1 MAGMGNMPPLK
12 ECYEDVEYVV
22 IGAGKIQI
30 NFWNLYGKQVTN
42 KTKFCDNI
50 QVCLEL
56 EHCQHT

>member
-30 NFWNLYGKQVTN
+30 NF
-42 KTKFCDNI
+42 
-50 QVCLEL
+50 
-56 EHCQHT
+56 